1 MTATVDVA
9 IVGGGMVGASLAM
22 ALSGSGLSLA
32 LIEGVAPGANSQP
45 SFDDRTTALGN
56 GTQAML
62 DTLGLWPSVAPL
74 SAPIRE
80 IHVTDAGRFGMARL
94 KAVEQG
100 VDAFGHVIT
109 NRVLGAALWQ
119 ALAAQPLLQRFMPAR
134 ARWLGVDEHYA
145 HLSIQSPAVD
155 SPGMELRARLVVAA
169 DGADSAVRAAVGL
182 GVQTVDYQQMALIA
196 NVSTADPHQGIAHER
211 FTPSGPIALL
221 PLYDGAR
228 GLIWTLAPAAAE
240 RALALADGEFLREL
254 QQAFGWRAGQFER
267 VGKRASYAL
276 RLQRA
281 DETLAPR
288 CLLIG
293 NAAQVLHPIAGQGF
307 NLGMRDAAL
316 LAETLVRHPDDAGA
330 PSVLQ
335 EYDRARA
342 DDRAGIA
349 RFTDGLIR
357 LFGDLRP
364 AAGLARSVGLLAF
377 DLLPPA
383 KAAMSRLSWGWDGKR
398 PKLTRGVPL
407 T

>member
-1 MTATVDVA
+1 MVATVDVA

-22 ALSGSGLSLA
+22 ALAGSGLSLA

-45 SFDDRTTALGN
+45 SFDERTTALGN

-62 DTLGLWPSVAPL
+62 QTLGLWQSVAAL
-74 SAPIRE
+74 AAPIRE

-94 KAVEQG
+94 KADEQG
-100 VDAFGHVIT
+100 IDAFGHVIT
-109 NRVLGAALWQ
+109 NRVLGAALWA
-119 ALAAQPLLQRFMPAR
+119 ALATQPSLRRFMPAR
-134 ARWLGVDEHYA
+134 AQWLGADPGFA
-145 HLSIQSPAVD
+145 TLAIQPAAANSETV
-155 SPGMELRARLVVAA
+155 ELRARLVVAA
-169 DGADSAVRAAVGL
+169 DGADSAVRSALGL
-182 GVQTVDYQQMALIA
+182 GVQTVDYQQVAVIA
-196 NVSTADPHQGIAHER
+196 NVATSDPHRGVAHER
-211 FTPSGPIALL
+211 FTPAGPIALL
-221 PLYDGAR
+221 PLFDGAR
-228 GLIWTLAPAAAE
+228 GLIWTLAPAAAA
-240 RALALADGEFLREL
+240 RVLALTEEEFLRDL
-254 QQAFGWRAGQFER
+254 QKAFGWRAGRFER

-316 LAETLVRHPDDAGA
+316 LAELLLRHRADAGA
-330 PSVLQ
+330 PTLLA
-335 EYDRARA
+335 EYDLARA
-342 DDRAGIA
+342 DDRAGIT
-349 RFTDGLIR
+349 RFTDGLIK
-357 LFGDLRP
+357 LFGDERP

-407 T
+407 I